1 MGDFM
6 VWGISGVDVSNNG
19 WNLAVG
25 CGVAAGC
32 GIAAYAVAKLGEVA
46 FAPATDANKEQRE
59 SAYKKMDYARYAG
72 VAVGLGA
79 AYYLAFNFVP
89 ASRFALVTDDSNSK
103 ALKLGAVQ
111 TAIGFAINY
120 FTESNSGAVAG
131 LGGALATRFGNVV
144 LLGFGAFGTAVAT
157 GFISK

>member
-32 GIAAYAVAKLGEVA
+32 G
-46 FAPATDANKEQRE
+46 FAPATDASKEQRE
-59 SAYKKMDYARYAG
+59 SAYKKMDYVRYAG

-89 ASRFALVTDDSNSK
+89 ASRFALVPDDSNSK